1 MQYHV
6 LGREYIKGLF
16 SDACKRNG
24 AAKVTVQ
31 SSSIEPIS
39 DATVQAVTPGAQ
51 KITLW
56 LLQVRKLCVSA

>member
-6 LGREYIKGLF
+6 LGIENIKGLF
-16 SDACKRNG
+16 SDAGKRNK

-39 DATVQAVTPGAQ
+39 DATIQAVTPGAQ
-51 KITLW
+51 KIKLW
-56 LLQVRKLCVSA
+56 LIQV